1 MLPACRRFFAVFT
14 RFAPNTVGN
23 LSGTS
28 LEAKDKAV
36 AVFYERLRS
45 LEQQLER
52 IQLDLRLG

>member
-1 MLPACRRFFAVFT
+1 LGKRIDQHIHFICA
-14 RFAPNTVGN
+14 VGN

-36 AVFYERLRS
+36 AVCYERLRS
-45 LEQQLER
+45 LEQQLDR